1 MKIGEIFSN
10 TMDFIDRNISVIL
23 GSILAGGLIAS
34 LKCIERDVEEIKK
47 NTKY

>member
-1 MKIGEIFSN
+1 MKIGEIFNN
-10 TMDFIDRNISVIL
+10 TVDFINRNISVIL

-34 LKCIERDVEEIKK
+34 LEHIERDVEEIKK

>member
-1 MKIGEIFSN
+1 MKIGEIFN
-10 TMDFIDRNISVIL
+10 NAVNFIDDNMSVIL

>member
-1 MKIGEIFSN
+1 MKIGKIFNN
-10 TMDFIDRNISVIL
+10 TADFIYNNMSVIL

-34 LKCIERDVEEIKK
+34 LDHIERDVEEIKK